1 MSISRFLKQPFTILD
16 EVRNRW
22 ILVIFC
28 TGFGIIFI
36 NVFVPFNINRW
47 SNDSGLKEFL
57 HLSGFGLIAGLIL
70 IFSQFFAR
78 NMTGIRH
85 YSLFTFGCWF
95 LGEILAMATAFLF
108 YQSPAT
114 GFSGFFSDL
123 PDSIKFTLPGILI
136 PYSLALLFI
145 SLIMSKTKLTELKIS
160 ASKPVFI
167 HGLLDFPDEKGIVRF
182 SVASDQILYIESAD
196 NYVFVFY
203 LSGNKVA
210 KQILRSSMK
219 NIEALFAGLPL
230 KRCHRSF
237 MVNLP
242 KIEFVEHG
250 KSNCFIKLSGVEN
263 LIPVSRKFYP
273 EFRSFIKGEEREF
286 FPRIPVK

>member
-1 MSISRFLKQPFTILD
+1 MNISRFLRQPFTILD
-16 EVRNRW
+16 DMRHRW

-47 SNDSGLKEFL
+47 SNDSGFREFL

-70 IFSQFFAR
+70 IFSQFFVR

-85 YSLFTFGCWF
+85 YSVLTFGCWF
-95 LGEILAMATAFLF
+95 LGEILIMAAAFLF
-108 YQSPAT
+108 YQSPETNA
-114 GFSGFFSDL
+114 GKFLKDI

-145 SLIMSKTKLTELKIS
+145 SLITSKTKLTELKIT
-160 ASKPVFI
+160 ANKPVFA

-182 SVASDQILYIESAD
+182 SVASNQILYIESAD
-196 NYVFVFY
+196 NYVIVFY
-203 LSGNKVA
+203 LSGNKVV

-219 NIEALFAGLPL
+219 NIEALFVGFPL

-237 MVNLP
+237 MVSLS

-250 KSNCFIKLSGVEN
+250 KSNCSIKLSGVEN
-263 LIPVSRKFYP
+263 LVPVSRKFYP
-273 EFRSFIKGEEREF
+273 EFKAYIRREQQELS
-286 FPRIPVK
+286 V